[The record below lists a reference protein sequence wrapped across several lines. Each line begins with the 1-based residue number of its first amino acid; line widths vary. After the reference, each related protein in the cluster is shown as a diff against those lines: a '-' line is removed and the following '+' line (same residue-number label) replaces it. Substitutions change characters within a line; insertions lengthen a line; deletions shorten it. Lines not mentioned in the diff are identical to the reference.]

1 MSKKTINI
9 VSICLAVV
17 MVLSFV
23 AGLVVMLV

>member
-23 AGLVVMLV
+23 ASLVVMLV